1 MSVTTG
7 VGMLKQ
13 LERTRQRRAKAQ
25 GPGASALAFLALVVV
40 VVGGIGAIVSWLLWS
55 GLGIGVGIIG
65 GVAIVASGGLF
76 VWSESRLGAGP
87 KSPATPAPT
96 VPDPTPTQPGP
107 SDRPR

>member
-13 LERTRQRRAKAQ
+13 VERRRQRRAKAQ

-55 GLGIGVGIIG
+55 GLGIGVGILG

-76 VWSESRLGAGP
+76 VWSESRLGP
-87 KSPATPAPT
+87 KSPVTPAPT
-96 VPDPTPTQPGP
+96 GPDPKQPEASDHP
-107 SDRPR
+107 S

>member
-13 LERTRQRRAKAQ
+13 LERTRQRRARAQ

-55 GLGIGVGIIG
+55 SLGVGVGIVG

-76 VWSESRLGAGP
+76 VWSESRPSAGTQREP
-87 KSPATPAPT
+87 EPT
-96 VPDPTPTQPGP
+96 
-107 SDRPR
+107 DRSG